1 MQESNW
7 KDSDLLALFP
17 EIQTWCPGMN
27 TQVSQ
32 VLKILK
38 SSNFRDH
45 TGVRGHVSQRRRTC
59 ISPLFPVWLKMVMDV
74 SHLPGG
80 WDG

>member
-45 TGVRGHVSQRRRTC
+45 TGVRGHVSQRRWTC
-59 ISPLFPVWLKMVMDV
+59 ISPLVPVWLKMVMDV